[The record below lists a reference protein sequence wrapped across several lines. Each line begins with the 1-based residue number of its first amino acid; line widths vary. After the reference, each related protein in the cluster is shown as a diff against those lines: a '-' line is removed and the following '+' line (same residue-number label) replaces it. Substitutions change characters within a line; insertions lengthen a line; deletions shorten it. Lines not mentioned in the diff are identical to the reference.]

1 MFREHDF
8 TKDDGLFLGD
18 NIDLEFEILT
28 DQPELDESDPDFES
42 DARIP
47 ENVSGWDLAFMV
59 RLKDTTADP
68 PMIDKRTDASPG
80 GITITGV
87 YNADRLTNTQRVLVT
102 VDDGDTDADSVFVQK
117 KKTYRYAVK
126 RMSVGFE
133 KVLVRG
139 KLPFLKATT
148 PDA

>member
-1 MFREHDF
+1 MFREHNF
-8 TKDDGLFLGD
+8 TADDGLFLCD
-18 NIDLEFEILT
+18 NIDLEFEILS

-42 DARIP
+42 AARVP
-47 ENVSGWDLAFMV
+47 ENVSGWDLAFTV
-59 RLKDTTADP
+59 RLKDTTPDP
-68 PMIDKRTDASPG
+68 ELIEKRTDASPG

-87 YNADRLTNTQRVLVT
+87 YNPVRATNTQRVLVT
-102 VDDGDTDADSVFVQK
+102 IDDSDTDGDSVFEQR

-139 KLPFLKATT
+139 SLPFLKATT
-148 PDA
+148 PDV